1 VTTQKFYMKVSQH
14 KDDYL
19 EIFKQVK
26 SNHQNTI
33 TLLSNAFVEN
43 NIFDFCDF
51 AINRTVN
58 FRFISTKTN
67 DYKFKKGGQS
77 KSKLYN
83 FLEEGQYFPKRF

>member
-1 VTTQKFYMKVSQH
+1 MFYKKLSYLLADDFEFAVIADIDEKLTSNTVYMGGDNTKFYMKVSQH

-43 NIFDFCDF
+43 NIFDF
-51 AINRTVN
+51 AT
-58 FRFISTKTN
+58 
-67 DYKFKKGGQS
+67 
-77 KSKLYN
+77 L
-83 FLEEGQYFPKRF
+83 P